1 MLIWCCTTPGRPTV
15 VVPFFGD
22 QPFWGAMVAR
32 AGAGPDPIPHKQLTA
47 DKLVKAIDFC
57 LRPESLERAKELA
70 RKIAEERGSDVGAQS
85 FHQYLEVDRLRCTL
99 SPARAATW
107 RIKRTQVRLS
117 AFAAC
122 TLANADLLDFH
133 DLKLFRAQEY
143 ATDEGP
149 WDPISGA
156 FTTACRA
163 FGNMG
168 MGLAELPSETLKGL
182 QIPFGSRRQ
191 DTQSSMTTTATADET
206 SRMGARSTPPTLL
219 ARSQTTAVVQE
230 PLAGAH
236 SPPHLSGRSYS
247 TSNIASS
254 SISGN
259 QSSGRD
265 DSSSSKNHDMLRHN
279 GAHASKGIGRITKA
293 LVQSPMELSVSIT
306 RGFHNVPKMWG
317 DETVR
322 PQRRVSDFKSG
333 MKAMGNEF
341 SYGWYDGVTGLFT
354 QPYRGAQKEG
364 ATGLIKGIGK
374 GVGGFIA
381 KPGAAMVGV
390 IAHSMKGVHKEVQKM
405 YGSNVQ
411 NYIVASRVS
420 QGYEEWLMSSDAEK
434 EDVIVRWKLIQKY
447 LKKKRNKDEMIQ
459 DVLDAQKEMSMQGGR
474 TDSAAQSSSS
484 VDVLPQGSATSMRG
498 VGGSHPHMRS
508 VSTAHEEQLGMT
520 GVHDMGRSTDIE
532 TSRGNVEETTGVE
545 PLAQETSSQLQRQQ
559 QEVADEEALRQ
570 AIAYSEAESQRHANE
585 SLEYEQELKRA
596 MEQSLRDQTERSSE
610 SASDLNASH
619 EDDKFANS
627 EGQRAKSGKMVAHS
641 ANIAGSS
648 LGAHQLPSYDHGH
661 LGGTTQSEFEAQQQ
675 GEKSTQ
681 EKTEE
686 EIVMEYVKKQSLLES
701 HHRNKGK
708 GRVAATEDAHD
719 EDLQKALELSRQEKQ
734 HGASH

>member
-1 MLIWCCTTPGRPTV
+1 MLIWCCTTPGRPTL

-32 AGAGPDPIPHKQLTA
+32 AGAGPDPISHKQLTA
-47 DKLVKAIDFC
+47 DKLAKAIDFC

-85 FHQYLEVDRLRCTL
+85 FHQYLEVDRLRCAL

-182 QIPFGSRRQ
+182 QIPLGSRRQ
-191 DTQSSMTTTATADET
+191 DTLSSMTRTVTADES
-206 SRMGARSTPPTLL
+206 SRVGAESTPPTSL
-219 ARSQTTAVVQE
+219 ARSQTTTVIQK
-230 PLAGAH
+230 PLVGTH

-254 SISGN
+254 SISSN

-265 DSSSSKNHDMLRHN
+265 GSSSSKNHDMLRHN

-306 RGFHNVPKMWG
+306 RGFHNVPKIWG

-354 QPYRGAQKEG
+354 QPYKGAQKEG
-364 ATGLIKGIGK
+364 ATGLLKGIGK

-381 KPGAAMVGV
+381 KPGAAMFGV
-390 IAHSMKGVHKEVQKM
+390 MAHSMKGVHKEVQKM

-447 LKKKRNKDEMIQ
+447 LKKKRNNDEMVQ
-459 DVLDAQKEMSMQGGR
+459 DVLDAQKEMSMQGRR
-474 TDSAAQSSSS
+474 TESFAQSSSS
-484 VDVLPQGSATSMRG
+484 VDVLPHDSATSMRG
-498 VGGSHPHMRS
+498 VGGSDPQLRPIS
-508 VSTAHEEQLGMT
+508 IAHEEYLGTT
-520 GVHDMGRSTDIE
+520 GVDDIGRSTDIE
-532 TSRGNVEETTGVE
+532 TSQGGVEEITGVE
-545 PLAQETSSQLQRQQ
+545 QSAQEASSHLQRQQ
-559 QEVADEEALRQ
+559 QEVADEETLRR
-570 AIAYSEAESQRHANE
+570 AIASSEAESQRHANE
-585 SLEYEQELKRA
+585 SLEYEQQLKRA
-596 MEQSLRDQTERSSE
+596 MEQSLRDQTQRSSE
-610 SASDLNASH
+610 SASDLNAGH
-619 EDDKFANS
+619 EDDKSANS
-627 EGQRAKSGKMVAHS
+627 EGQGAKCGKMVAHS
-641 ANIAGSS
+641 AVTAGSS
-648 LGAHQLPSYDHGH
+648 PSAHLPPSYDHGH
-661 LGGTTQSEFEAQQQ
+661 LGGTTQSKFEAQQH

-701 HHRNKGK
+701 LHRNKG
-708 GRVAATEDAHD
+708 RAAASRDLDE
-719 EDLQKALELSRQEKQ
+719 EDLQKALELSRQEER
-734 HGASH
+734 HGASD